1 MKKQKQM
8 TLGVSLA
15 CAIFCGSVLADPKEG
30 GPASCAGY
38 EAADVSPPGS
48 ESGPF
53 SAFGMRGILAFI
65 DTVII
70 PALGLSNRGEAIR
83 ALSAAHEGS
92 HEDCDEALGIPPG
105 GE

>member
-30 GPASCAGY
+30 GRASCFGY

-48 ESGPF
+48 EDGPF
-53 SAFGMRGILAFI
+53 AIFGMPGILAFI
-65 DTVII
+65 DSFID
-70 PALGLSNRGEAIR
+70 LGIFRNRGQAVQN
-83 ALSAAHEGS
+83 LSHFHEGS
-92 HEDCDEALGIPPG
+92 HEACDAAIGII
-105 GE
+105 EE